1 VSIANFT
8 EKKIKVINESVGTA
22 NGNSISATLCTKKG
36 AHKSGE
42 CDGGPFGHHGESV
55 RAAAEAAWLA
65 PIHISTQHNAAAAVK
80 IYVSIVANRIQRGW
94 NMFLAV
100 YGQWRCGR
108 SAFTTAARA

>member
-1 VSIANFT
+1 MKALGQQTVIQFRRRTAQ
-8 EKKIKVINESVGTA
+8 KKPLIKVAKIM
-22 NGNSISATLCTKKG
+22 G
-36 AHKSGE
+36 AHLVTVKV
-42 CDGGPFGHHGESV
+42 C
-55 RAAAEAAWLA
+55 AAAEAAWLA

-108 SAFTTAARA
+108 SAFTTAALA